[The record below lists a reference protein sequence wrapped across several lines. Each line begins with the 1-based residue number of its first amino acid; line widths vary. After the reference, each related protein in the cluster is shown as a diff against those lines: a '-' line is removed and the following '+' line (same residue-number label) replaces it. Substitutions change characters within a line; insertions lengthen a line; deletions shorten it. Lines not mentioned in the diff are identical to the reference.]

1 MNAWNAAFKT
11 DNFESDVYPPNLK
24 DEIGE
29 LDGSFV
35 FDMYKV
41 LGVTIMIKKYSR
53 IVIPVG
59 SYLAIITAL
68 LYNTYYGSYSLLEMF
83 QNVFD
88 ISLFDSFFWN
98 SKTMEFKHTQ
108 YVRKARD
115 FQNNP
120 SLSLIAS
127 IVLIIFSVILC
138 VYVYQI
144 KKNSELS
151 IKKAIAIIAPS
162 VLFAIVSILTTV
174 SVYYCYYYWNVY
186 TESV

>member
-1 MNAWNAAFKT
+1 
-11 DNFESDVYPPNLK
+11 
-24 DEIGE
+24 
-29 LDGSFV
+29 
-35 FDMYKV
+35 MYKV

-108 YVRKARD
+108 YVRKVRD

-138 VYVYQI
+138 VYVYRI